1 MCFSKP
7 FGWFRCSLVWE
18 QLGKAECPCLSEI
31 FLLNDPCQHQN
42 DWRKQAALRGGE
54 CVIQDLGKWGLICS
68 LHTHF
73 HMSLGRRD
81 SLPALM
87 MIRCWAM
94 GLSQICDSVT
104 KWWDTLHLW
113 LLEGSPPKDGGRET
127 TQAQAGLGSVR
138 SSGFETDSFPGA
150 VWYCRITY
158 TRVSQ
163 IPGELMRK

>member
-1 MCFSKP
+1 MFQQALWMIQMLTRLRTTGQS
-7 FGWFRCSLVWE
+7 RMSM
-18 QLGKAECPCLSEI
+18 
-31 FLLNDPCQHQN
+31 LLRNISAKWPMSIPK
-42 DWRKQAALRGGE
+42 WRRKQAALRGGE
-54 CVIQDLGKWGLICS
+54 CVVRDLGKWGLIFS

-81 SLPALM
+81 SLPALT
-87 MIRCWAM
+87 ILRCWAV

-138 SSGFETDSFPGA
+138 SSGFETDSLTGA

-163 IPGELMRK
+163 IPGELMRE